1 MFFFIKKNNNDKI
14 VVGDRNMDYITVIGA
29 GLAGAEAAYQI
40 AKRGV
45 KVKLYEMRPHK
56 DALAHHTDK
65 FGELVCSNS
74 LKSNAIDNAAGLL
87 KEEMREMDSLIMK
100 VADSCKV
107 EAGQALAVDRELFSS
122 KITECIKS
130 NPLIEVINEE
140 VKKIPEGIV
149 IIATGPLTSCLF
161 AEEIKKLTR
170 EDSLYF
176 YDAAAPLVDKS
187 SIDFSKAY
195 YKSRYDKGSA
205 DYINCPFTKEEF
217 FAFYEELINAKRA
230 PLKEFEKE
238 LHFEGCMP
246 IETLAQRNPKTLL
259 FGPLKPV
266 GLEKEDG
273 TRPYAVVQLRKDNV
287 GDTLYNIV
295 GFQTNLLWGEQ
306 KRVFRMIPGL
316 ENAEFERYGVMH
328 RNTYICAPRLLLN
341 SLQLKEFNNI
351 FFAGQISGV
360 EGYIESSATGIIAA
374 INAVKLLK
382 GKEISKVPTTTVIGS
397 LLRYITETSPK
408 HFQPMNAN
416 YGIMLERKDD
426 KMEVAKTSIE
436 DIRKWLDE

>member
-1 MFFFIKKNNNDKI
+1 MN
-14 VVGDRNMDYITVIGA
+14 YITVIGA

-40 AKRGV
+40 AKKGI

-65 FGELVCSNS
+65 FAELVCSNS
-74 LKSNAIDNAAGLL
+74 LKSSALDNAAGLL
-87 KEEMREMDSLIMK
+87 KQEMREMGSLIME

-107 EAGQALAVDRELFSS
+107 EAGQALAVDRELFSER
-122 KITECIKS
+122 ITQTIKS
-130 NPLIEVINEE
+130 NPLIEIINEE
-140 VKKIPEGIV
+140 VTKIPEGIV
-149 IIATGPLTSCLF
+149 IIATGPLTSSLF
-161 AEEIKKLTR
+161 AEEIKKITN
-170 EDSLYF
+170 EESLYF
-176 YDAAAPLVDKS
+176 YDAAAPLVNKD

-195 YKSRYDKGSA
+195 YKSRYDKGTA
-205 DYINCPFTKEEF
+205 DYINCPFNKEEF
-217 FAFYEELINAKRA
+217 FAFYNELINAKRA
-230 PLKEFEKE
+230 PLKDFEKE

-246 IETLAQRNPKTLL
+246 IESLASRNPKTLL

-266 GLEKEDG
+266 GLERPDG

-306 KRVFRMIPGL
+306 KRIFRMIPGL
-316 ENAEFERYGVMH
+316 ENAVFERYGVMH
-328 RNTYICAPRLLLN
+328 RNTYICAPRLLLD
-341 SLQLKEFNNI
+341 SLQMKENNKI

-374 INAVKLLK
+374 INAVKLFN
-382 GKEISKVPTTTVIGS
+382 KEEITKVPTTTVIGS

-416 YGIMLERKDD
+416 YGIMLERSND
-426 KMEVAKTSIE
+426 KMEVAEKSIT
-436 DIRKWLDE
+436 DIRKWFSE